1 MSGHRCPPIAIEIA
15 IEIGI
20 QSVPLIGVVDLTL
33 PVAIPSPIPI
43 SISISCRG
51 GVSGDHVSVPSSQRV
66 WGSAVEAIQA
76 IR

>member
-1 MSGHRCPPIAIEIA
+1 MSGHRCPQIA

-33 PVAIPSPIPI
+33 PVPIPSSDPDFDCDFLPH
-43 SISISCRG
+43 
-51 GVSGDHVSVPSSQRV
+51 GVSGDHVSVPLSQRV